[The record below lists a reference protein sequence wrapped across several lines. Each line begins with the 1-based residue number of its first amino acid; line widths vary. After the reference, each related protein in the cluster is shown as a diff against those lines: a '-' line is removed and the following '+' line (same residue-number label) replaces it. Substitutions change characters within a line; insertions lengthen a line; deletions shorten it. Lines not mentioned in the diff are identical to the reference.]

1 MTIPEILRELE
12 PYIGRFPMD
21 AMRSAVEQREGITP
35 ELLRVMEAVADD
47 PVKHAERK
55 DYMLPLFAL
64 HLLAQFREKRAY
76 APIIKMFSSP
86 GETPFDLFGDTVTER
101 LSRILASVYDG
112 NPAPLRGLVESD
124 EVNEYVRSAAL
135 DAFLVLEH
143 TGQMPRAEVVDYFRS
158 LFHGKL
164 QRTHSYAWDGFVC
177 AVADLPAP
185 ELLEDVRQAYAD
197 GLVDDTVADLEGIER
212 DMMAAPKPWR
222 RDRQRIITDAIAEM
236 EWWASFHPED
246 SRPKKLPKSQAP
258 MLPPATPAPSTSSY
272 VPPKPLVREPKLGRN
287 DPCPCGS
294 GKKYKK
300 CCGKG

>member
-1 MTIPEILRELE
+1 MTIPEILKELE
-12 PYIGRFPMD
+12 HYTGRFPMD
-21 AMRSAVEQREGITP
+21 AMRAAIEQREAITP
-35 ELLRVMEAVADD
+35 ELLRVLESVAED

-76 APIIKMFSSP
+76 APIIKMFSAP
-86 GETPFDLFGDTVTER
+86 AETPFDLFGDTVTER
-101 LSRILASVYDG
+101 LSRILASIYDG

-143 TGQMPRAEVVDYFRS
+143 TGQMPRAEVIEYFRS

-185 ELLEDVRQAYAD
+185 ELLEEVRKAYAE

-212 DMMAAPKPWR
+212 DIVAPKPWR
-222 RDRQRIITDAIAEM
+222 RDRQRLITDAIAEM
-236 EWWASFHPED
+236 EWWSSFHPED
-246 SRPKKLPKSQAP
+246 SWTKKRSKLESP
-258 MLPPATPAPSTSSY
+258 MVLPPPPAPPPASY
-272 VPPKPLVREPKLGRN
+272 VAPKPLAREPKVGRN

-294 GKKYKK
+294 GLKYKK
-300 CCGKG
+300 CCGK